1 MKKMMDAKVFLL
13 AAVSLSVSVAS
24 AADTTR
30 YLSAGGSDSND
41 GRTPERAWRTVEKLN
56 KDLPA
61 GGTALLKCGEVFYG
75 TIEVKGGSD
84 CAHRTV
90 ISSFG
95 DGPKPVICGTK
106 NLRND
111 PGMWKTKAA
120 RYNYWSVDLASP
132 SNWTGVAGNDANPG
146 FLLVDGEVKP
156 WKKFCRYDI
165 NRQWD
170 FAGEDGMLYVYSTN
184 NPALLSKDIRVA
196 VNSHGILLSSHTA
209 VSNVAVRSLGGHGMC
224 AGWEKHPTV
233 DLRIADCEFENI
245 GGSELKSFKG
255 MRVRYG
261 NAVEFGSN
269 CADAIVERCKV
280 KGVYD
285 VAFTMQG
292 SPTSTG
298 WNDIHIRNCLVEDS
312 SQAFEIWCR
321 AAKPG
326 MGFSRCSFVGN
337 RTLNVGGGWGALSR
351 PNRCVATPLL
361 VYMME
366 TDVVDITVADN
377 VFEGNPNGLFFVLN
391 GADTLHPGYRMLRNT
406 VKQGSRE

>member
-61 GGTALLKCGEVFYG
+61 GGTALLRCGEVFYG

-84 CAHRTV
+84 SAHRTV

-170 FAGEDGMLYVYSTN
+170 FAG
-184 NPALLSKDIRVA
+184 
-196 VNSHGILLSSHTA
+196 
-209 VSNVAVRSLGGHGMC
+209 
-224 AGWEKHPTV
+224 
-233 DLRIADCEFENI
+233 
-245 GGSELKSFKG
+245 
-255 MRVRYG
+255 
-261 NAVEFGSN
+261 
-269 CADAIVERCKV
+269 
-280 KGVYD
+280 
-285 VAFTMQG
+285 
-292 SPTSTG
+292 
-298 WNDIHIRNCLVEDS
+298 
-312 SQAFEIWCR
+312 
-321 AAKPG
+321 
-326 MGFSRCSFVGN
+326 
-337 RTLNVGGGWGALSR
+337 
-351 PNRCVATPLL
+351 
-361 VYMME
+361 
-366 TDVVDITVADN
+366 
-377 VFEGNPNGLFFVLN
+377 
-391 GADTLHPGYRMLRNT
+391 
-406 VKQGSRE
+406 